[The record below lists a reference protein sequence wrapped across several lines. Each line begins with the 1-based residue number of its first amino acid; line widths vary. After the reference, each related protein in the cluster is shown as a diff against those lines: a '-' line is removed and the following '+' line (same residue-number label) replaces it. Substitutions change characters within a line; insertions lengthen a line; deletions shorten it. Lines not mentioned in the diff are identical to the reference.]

1 MSGVKF
7 NKDRGKNRGR
17 KKPYNYGIE
26 AKRRRDRREMSLDS
40 ILKIMNDGWRP

>member
-17 KKPYNYGIE
+17 KKPYNYAIE
-26 AKRRRDRREMSLDS
+26 AKRKRDRQDEFDRV
-40 ILKIMNDGWRP
+40 LKILDNGWRP